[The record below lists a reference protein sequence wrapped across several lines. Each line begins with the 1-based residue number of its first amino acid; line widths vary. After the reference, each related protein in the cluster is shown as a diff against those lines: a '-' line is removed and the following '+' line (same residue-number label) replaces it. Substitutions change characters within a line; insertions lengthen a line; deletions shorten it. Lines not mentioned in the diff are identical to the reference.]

1 MCECSLDGCTD
12 TVGLTIDEYETV
24 RRHPTRFVVVPGHV
38 KWEFERVVDAA
49 SGRYEVVDKIE
60 RGAEVA
66 SDMDP
71 RAGQKAAGR
80 FVA

>member
-38 KWEFERVVDAA
+38 TREFERVVDAA
-49 SGRYEVVDKIE
+49 SDRYEVVDKIE